1 MSGPGPDA
9 PGADFGVCGP
19 QSGPSVP
26 ARADFC
32 DAVRFCPRTIVSFSS
47 PPFFLSCGRTPCCGC
62 LRQPIRWLWCLM
74 RVSACLVSPRQACQ
88 PRLASLLQVNG
99 GLPVDHQEYIKKQLS
114 TRTLRSASSAQ
125 GPLQSLYY
133 GCVPGLRVGPLPP
146 EELSNWRGLCLK
158 RVCTPAHY
166 RAVSDAQNR
175 SLTPI
180 MMSNGFYSQN
190 GRWPDPESSR
200 QKGGDGY
207 FPNYSIFCIL
217 LV

>member
-99 GLPVDHQEYIKKQLS
+99 GLPVDHQEHIKKQLS
-114 TRTLRSASSAQ
+114 TRTPRSASSAQ
-125 GPLQSLYY
+125 TLCRACTTGVCRGSGWGPY
-133 GCVPGLRVGPLPP
+133 PP
-146 EELSNWRGLCLK
+146 ENSRTGVDCALSG
-158 RVCTPAHY
+158 VASPPTT
-166 RAVSDAQNR
+166 VQ
-175 SLTPI
+175 SLTPKTGA
-180 MMSNGFYSQN
+180 SLQ
-190 GRWPDPESSR
+190 
-200 QKGGDGY
+200 
-207 FPNYSIFCIL
+207 
-217 LV
+217 